1 MAPTESLETA
11 TEAAAK
17 LAAVVTGAATPDRVE
32 LTQRDDRLAIFVRC
46 LSGPAISFMLIGA
59 VALLSWGGRVGIWTD
74 QSEIIRAQVVGI
86 VAIVLAAVMGI
97 VVWVAHVGRPSSLS
111 IGAGPASINIEQG
124 DRE

>member
-1 MAPTESLETA
+1 MAPSESLETA

-17 LAAVVTGAATPDRVE
+17 LAAVVSGTETPDRVE

-59 VALLSWGGRVGIWTD
+59 VALLSWGGRFGIWTD

-86 VAIVLAAVMGI
+86 VAIVLAAVLGI

-124 DRE
+124 VRQ